1 MHKTDIFGINL
12 LPCNKIATR
21 TEILT
26 YLFALKADGMVM
38 AIVITSFINQLKR

>member
-1 MHKTDIFGINL
+1 MLKTDNFGINL
-12 LPCNKIATR
+12 LPCNKIAIE

-38 AIVITSFINQLKR
+38 VVKLKTLINQLKR